1 MPGYEVHAAKL
12 VDVPAI
18 RRAAEKG
25 IILDSEM
32 SYTRDL
38 DISRSAVLSSVLLPQ
53 RGLCTLVGR
62 TDKQTVAGQVRI
74 KYADHLAQIVYIAP
88 QHDAKT
94 NSAAWLAL
102 LDAMA
107 QESGRRGATMLTAEV
122 DALSPL
128 FEILRQTGFAV
139 YARQEIWRRFEPLAA
154 LPKLPA
160 LTGVLADETDDDTLD
175 IQLLYSNIVPRL
187 VQPIAVPS
195 PESAGMV
202 YRRDG
207 RVQAYIAVSQG
218 KQGIYL
224 MPFMHPDV
232 LGREAAAIIAGVMA
246 RIERNERAPIYV
258 CVRRY
263 QDWLD
268 DSLRDLGFISWAQ
281 QAVMVRHIAAGIR
294 QTAFALPTQAALEG
308 IPSPITSPFHQ
319 SSLDH
324 STGDGSS
331 THGTTNYRRH
341 SRTEADS
348 SAASSGQTR

>member
-1 MPGYEVHAAKL
+1 MSGYEVHAAKL
-12 VDVPAI
+12 VNVPAI

-25 IILDSEM
+25 IVLDSEL
-32 SYTRDL
+32 SYTRHL
-38 DISRSAVLSSVLLPQ
+38 DISRSAVISSVLLPQ
-53 RGLCTLVGR
+53 RGLYTLVGKADR
-62 TDKQTVAGQVRI
+62 QTVSGQVRI
-74 KYADHLAQIVYIAP
+74 KDADHLAKIVYIAP
-88 QHDAKT
+88 QCEAEANNT
-94 NSAAWLAL
+94 AWLAL

-107 QESGRRGATMLTAEV
+107 QEAGRRGATMLTAEV
-122 DALSPL
+122 DEISPL

-139 YARQEIWRRFEPLAA
+139 YARQEIWRCYTPLNM
-154 LPKLPA
+154 LPGLAA

-195 PESAGMV
+195 PESVGVV

-246 RIERNERAPIYV
+246 RIEKNERTPVYV

-268 DSLRDLGFISWAQ
+268 DSLRDLGFESWTQ

-294 QTAFALPTQAALEG
+294 QPAFALPAQAALEG
-308 IPSPITSPFHQ
+308 IPSTVTSPFHQ
-319 SSLDH
+319 STLDH
-324 STGDGSS
+324 DTGDGSS

-348 SAASSGQTR
+348 SAAHSRQT